1 MYEQKIADLD
11 QRVER
16 IEGAFPQDGQGKPR
30 FYDCRQFLTK
40 ELKDDELISD
50 IKDKAIKQI
59 AYWALGLLLTAVAL
73 YLKFTGLLA

>member
-1 MYEQKIADLD
+1 MYDQKIAELD
-11 QRVER
+11 QRMER
-16 IEGAFPQDGQGKPR
+16 VEGAFPVDSQGKPR

-59 AYWALGLLLTAVAL
+59 AYWALGLILAALAV
-73 YLKFTGLLA
+73 YMRYRP